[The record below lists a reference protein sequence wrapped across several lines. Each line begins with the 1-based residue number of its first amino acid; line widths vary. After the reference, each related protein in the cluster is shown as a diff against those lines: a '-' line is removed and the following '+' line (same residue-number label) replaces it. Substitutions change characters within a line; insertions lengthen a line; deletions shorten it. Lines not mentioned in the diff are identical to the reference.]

1 MPVEIVNE
9 SLAVLQNIKEK
20 PRKSS
25 QRTDLLRPIKSV
37 T

>member
-1 MPVEIVNE
+1 MHVEIVNE

-20 PRKSS
+20 PRRSIL
-25 QRTDLLRPIKSV
+25 RTDLLKPIKSV